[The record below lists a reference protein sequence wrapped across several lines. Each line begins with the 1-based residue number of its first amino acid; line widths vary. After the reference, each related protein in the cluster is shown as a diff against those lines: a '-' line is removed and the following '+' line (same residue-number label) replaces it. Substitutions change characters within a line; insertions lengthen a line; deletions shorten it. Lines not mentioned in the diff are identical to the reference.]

1 MFSGICMLPGM
12 SQWLGGRWIRSRH
25 ILSRRGLGGGRLSW
39 SRITGR
45 VVGSIYL
52 NYHLLVCFPRSIWEC
67 FSDRGA
73 DWRFFLLIG
82 ITVVLKEQVTR
93 DRIAKEKEE
102 KRLRKK
108 PWEQLP
114 SRPLVGQTQY
124 YRW

>member
-1 MFSGICMLPGM
+1 MFF
-12 SQWLGGRWIRSRH
+12 
-25 ILSRRGLGGGRLSW
+25 
-39 SRITGR
+39 
-45 VVGSIYL
+45 Y
-52 NYHLLVCFPRSIWEC
+52 
-67 FSDRGA
+67 
-73 DWRFFLLIG
+73 IG